1 MLNFYTLRN
10 DESIQRILGKVE
22 IETIIKKI
30 NGRKLKQVER
40 NYLSRSIRPK
50 LIGSALLA
58 QQEILQKIQK
68 PNKIKK
74 DFIIFNLNFYGYEVI
89 SLHPISKYKKIPLEH
104 LICIII
110 SQLPE
115 ARFIESIPIL
125 LIKNKVDPYLLLEIS
140 IKNGVKN
147 QIGYLLDTS
156 FIIAEHFRLFKKISY
171 LRSLLGYYRE
181 NKNKERQILGYGDDL
196 EYERFLEKTSPK
208 RIKEWNLLG
217 RYFDKD
223 FIAIGERY
231 LR

>member
-1 MLNFYTLRN
+1 MLDLDTLREN
-10 DESIQRILGKVE
+10 DAIHRILGKVE

-58 QQEILQKIQK
+58 QQGILQKIQK

-74 DFIIFNLNFYGYEVI
+74 DFIIFNLSLYGYNLI
-89 SLHPISKYKKIPLEH
+89 SLHPIPEDKKIPLEY
-104 LICIII
+104 LIGIII
-110 SQLPE
+110 SQFPE

-140 IKNGVKN
+140 IKKGIKN

-156 FIIAEHFRLFKKISY
+156 FIIAEHCKLFKKISY
-171 LRSLLGYYRE
+171 LRSLLGYYKE
-181 NKNKERQILGYGDDL
+181 NKNKEVQILVYGDDL
-196 EYERFLEKTSPK
+196 EYEKFLEKTSPR